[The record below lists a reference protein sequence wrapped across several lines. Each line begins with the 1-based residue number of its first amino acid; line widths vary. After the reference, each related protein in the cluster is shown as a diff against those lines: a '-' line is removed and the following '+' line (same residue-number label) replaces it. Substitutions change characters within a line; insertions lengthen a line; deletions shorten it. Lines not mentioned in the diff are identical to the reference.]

1 MTRLLWP
8 DVLDTPTFDDTEVIV
23 YDAAAPLPESA
34 ADADVFVVWG
44 RDGRRIPDDARLLTR
59 VRLVQGLMAGTEALE
74 SARFGADVAICSGVG
89 LHDRPVAEH
98 ALALL
103 LALVRRVPDCLE
115 AQRESRWL
123 SEYAGHQPLHHEG
136 PVTTLIDARV
146 LIWGFGSIAATL
158 APMLTALGAQVRGV
172 ARSAGERH
180 GYPVVTEEDLDAALA
195 ETDVLISILP
205 GGPATRHALDAA
217 RLERLPEHAHVVNVG
232 RGSTVDEDALVEAL
246 NAGRLGG
253 AALDVMETEPLPADS
268 PLWSARNIVLTPHCA
283 GGRPVGA
290 SDLVAHN
297 LAAMN
302 TGSPLRNQVAG
313 APGATT

>member
-1 MTRLLWP
+1 M
-8 DVLDTPTFDDTEVIV
+8 
-23 YDAAAPLPESA
+23 
-34 ADADVFVVWG
+34 
-44 RDGRRIPDDARLLTR
+44 
-59 VRLVQGLMAGTEALE
+59 
-74 SARFGADVAICSGVG
+74 
-89 LHDRPVAEH
+89 
-98 ALALL
+98 
-103 LALVRRVPDCLE
+103 
-115 AQRESRWL
+115 
-123 SEYAGHQPLHHEG
+123 
-136 PVTTLIDARV
+136 
-146 LIWGFGSIAATL
+146 
-158 APMLTALGAQVRGV
+158 
-172 ARSAGERH
+172 
-180 GYPVVTEEDLDAALA
+180 
-195 ETDVLISILP
+195 LISILP

-217 RLERLPEHAHVVNVG
+217 RLERLPEHAYVVNVG

-268 PLWSARNIVLTPHCA
+268 SLWSARNIVLTPHCA